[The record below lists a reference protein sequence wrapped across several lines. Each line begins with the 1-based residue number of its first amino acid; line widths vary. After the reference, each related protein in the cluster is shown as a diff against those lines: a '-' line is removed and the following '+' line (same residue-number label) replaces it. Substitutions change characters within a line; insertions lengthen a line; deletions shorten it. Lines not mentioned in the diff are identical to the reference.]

1 MVIPQLATNHL
12 FWLSRLSPDL
22 VIFDIGTNDLDTQA
36 PAVTKLAEQL
46 FSFGRKLVAVR
57 GVSHV
62 AFLEVLP
69 RAPGRFQSRNP
80 AFNQLAQQFNAKLRQ
95 LIYRQHAQQTQLH
108 CWQHRGLQLNTQ
120 QYIADGVHLTNPG
133 KQVH

>member
-1 MVIPQLATNHL
+1 MPHTTVAVVGHSFVSRLHADTRRGPRLNMALDPAGHRVVMKGRGGMVIPQLATNHL

-69 RAPGRFQSRNP
+69 RAVGRFQSRNH
-80 AFNQLAQQFNAKLRQ
+80 AF
-95 LIYRQHAQQTQLH
+95 
-108 CWQHRGLQLNTQ
+108 
-120 QYIADGVHLTNPG
+120 
-133 KQVH
+133 